1 MELNNG
7 KLRLHLVPEIGGSI
21 VDFSANVGGQW
32 LPIMRCGEEPLSS
45 SSNASSFVLIPY
57 SNRVRDGRFSFA
69 GKSYQLRHADK
80 HAIHGDVRD
89 RPLKVLDRGE
99 FKVVLE
105 FNSEEVPDLNFPFPF
120 SARMTYAVD
129 GFELRRYLC
138 DSVPRSQALWS
149 GLARWIWIFAT
160 VTTSART
167 PARAMNGCS
176 TTACVEMPRS
186 FSVPIWWKRAGRSL
200 RRFWTSGRRSR
211 LDRSPTM
218 PRGLVGPRKLT
229 NLLERDGREWQNFDE

>member
-1 MELNNG
+1 MELNDG

-89 RPLKVLDRGE
+89 RPHNVLDRGE
-99 FKVVLE
+99 FKVVL
-105 FNSEEVPDLNFPFPF
+105 
-120 SARMTYAVD
+120 
-129 GFELRRYLC
+129 
-138 DSVPRSQALWS
+138 
-149 GLARWIWIFAT
+149 
-160 VTTSART
+160 
-167 PARAMNGCS
+167 
-176 TTACVEMPRS
+176 
-186 FSVPIWWKRAGRSL
+186 
-200 RRFWTSGRRSR
+200 
-211 LDRSPTM
+211 
-218 PRGLVGPRKLT
+218 
-229 NLLERDGREWQNFDE
+229 